1 MIISYEGAEFVKI
14 THGDFTV
21 ALNPVSKASTFKSS
35 SFGADLCLVSL
46 NHPDMNGVETVSRG
60 DKEPFIISGP
70 GEYEIDGLFVEGFVS
85 KSGYDGKERINTI
98 YKMDI
103 DGMTVVYLGAFGDDD
118 LSNEAKEHIDDVD
131 ILFVP
136 IGGEG
141 VLDAQAAYKLAV
153 KREPK
158 VIIPIHFGS
167 VGDKDALKTFLKE
180 GGAEGVKAVDKVTL
194 KPKDLVGLQG
204 AIMVLAP
211 SN

>member
-1 MIISYEGAEFVKI
+1 MIISYEGAAFVKI

-21 ALNPVSKASTFKSS
+21 ALNPISKASKLKSS

-46 NHPDMNGVETVSRG
+46 NHPDMNGVETVTRG
-60 DKEPFIISGP
+60 DKEPFVINGP

-85 KSGYDGKERINTI
+85 KSQYDGKERINTV
-98 YKMDI
+98 YKMEI
-103 DGMTVVYLGAFGDDD
+103 DGMSVVYLGAFGDDD

-136 IGGEG
+136 IGGNG

-158 VIIPIHFGS
+158 VIIPILFGS
-167 VGDKDALKTFLKE
+167 TGDKDALKAFLKE
-180 GGAEGVKAVDKVTL
+180 GSAESVKAVDKVTL
-194 KPKDLVGLQG
+194 KAKDLIGLQG
-204 AIMVLAP
+204 EIMILTP
-211 SN
+211 TN